1 MHYSTHTT
9 VMDSAAY
16 NDWKIANDSYEGV
29 LRELSALRKSAID
42 ANDSTLLYTD
52 IAKDIRDR
60 ATEAYLTQHALHKV
74 YMKSLDDAFVPFPT
88 SEPVQ
93 EDAVSETD
101 NDKLIDGDLV
111 EEIDDPAA
119 ETPDTVEGIEEDSA
133 EVPEAV
139 QDIEKDAAET
149 PEAVQNLETPETV
162 QDTPEEDTKI
172 NTSAKEE
179 NLVLDEDPDIMAR
192 MEIDMAKLNM
202 LTEFSVLSQ
211 L

>member
-1 MHYSTHTT
+1 
-9 VMDSAAY
+9 MDSAAY